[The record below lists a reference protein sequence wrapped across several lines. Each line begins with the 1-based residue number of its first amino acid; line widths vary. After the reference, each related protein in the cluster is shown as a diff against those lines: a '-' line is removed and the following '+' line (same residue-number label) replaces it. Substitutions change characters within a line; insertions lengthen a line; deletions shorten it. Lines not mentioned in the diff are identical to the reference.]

1 MTYDRRGENNPKWRG
16 GRNRGGEGMRYWK
29 VYAPEHPNASKQ
41 GYVLEHRLVMEE
53 KLGRLLERNEIV
65 HHINGDPSDNRPE
78 NLEVMTQSE
87 HARGHLVN
95 RDPVTGRILPKQAA

>member
-1 MTYDRRGENNPKWRG
+1 MTYDKSGANNPKWRG

-29 VYAPEHPNASKQ
+29 VHKPEHPNASKQ

-53 KLGRLLERNEIV
+53 KLGRLLERHEIV
-65 HHINGDPSDNRPE
+65 HHIDEDTLNNDPE

-87 HARGHLVN
+87 HARLHIN
-95 RDPVTGRILPKQAA
+95 RDPATGRLIGKAA